1 MSDDKLQ
8 VPESSKGDVAHA
20 VAKAGLSAIPLVGGP
35 AVELFQLLVQ
45 PPLERRRE
53 DWMRSVGERLEDLA
67 SKGISLDSLR
77 DNEQFIS
84 AVMHATQIALRTH
97 ETLKRDSLRNA
108 LVNIAIGQAPE
119 EAIQHIFFE
128 LVDSLTELHIQILS
142 VFQRP
147 TPPSNLGMGG
157 LVHVLEGAIP
167 NLRGRRE
174 LYDKLWKDLYLRGL
188 INTDSLHVTMSGQ
201 GLRQK
206 RTTELADEFLSFIR
220 GGSGP
225 AL

>member
-1 MSDDKLQ
+1 MSDDNPQ
-8 VPESSKGDVAHA
+8 IPESSKGDVAHA
-20 VAKAGLSAIPLVGGP
+20 IAKAGLSVIPIVGGP

-53 DWMRSVGERLEDLA
+53 DWMRSVGEKLQELE
-67 SKGISLDSLR
+67 SKGIDLESLKE
-77 DNEQFIS
+77 NEQFIS

-108 LVNIAIGQAPE
+108 LTNIAIGQAPE

-147 TPPSNLGMGG
+147 EPPNSLGMGG
-157 LVHVLEGAIP
+157 LVHVLEGSIP

-188 INTDSLHVTMSGQ
+188 INTDNLHVTMSGQ

-220 GGSGP
+220 EPNGP